1 MYYYYITGTS
11 RGIGRALAE
20 KVLNDENNFI
30 YGISRH
36 EAIAHT
42 RFEQITLDLSDIEK
56 VTDFTFHQH
65 KEAESVILINNAG
78 ILGKII
84 QVGRFEQEE
93 IITGFNV
100 NSVAPAI
107 LMNKFI
113 STYQDQRCKKIIIN
127 IGSSAGRKPQ
137 PSWSNYCSS
146 KAALD
151 MYSRVIDEEQKD
163 HDPAKRI
170 NIFSVDPGFV
180 ETNTQKLIRKTKLK
194 NFKNAGDFI
203 AYKEFGLLSKPHE
216 VAELIL
222 TIINKYEEQ
231 SGVLLDVRKMS
242 KKII

>member
-30 YGISRH
+30 YGISRN

-42 RFEQITLDLSDIEK
+42 RFEQITLDLADIEK

-78 ILGKII
+78 TLGKII
-84 QVGRFEQEE
+84 QVGRLEQEE

-127 IGSSAGRKPQ
+127 IGSAAGRKPQ

-146 KAALD
+146 KAALA
-151 MYSRVIDEEQKD
+151 MYSQVIAEEQKD

-170 NIFSVDPGFV
+170 NIFSVDPGLV

-194 NFKNAGDFI
+194 NFKNVGDFI
-203 AYKEFGLLSKPHE
+203 AYKEFGLLSKPQE

-231 SGVLLDVRKMS
+231 SGVLLDVRKMN
-242 KKII
+242 KR